1 MRDAVREAQ
10 PVRAKA
16 ARAGTNTNLK
26 VECILELFYCVRE
39 ENDEQNGDGM
49 SAARNV
55 LFLPGVSGDGG
66 FWKGVGGLLPPSWPK
81 RYLDW
86 PGLGRQP
93 ASPDVNGFADLLA
106 LAQAALDCP
115 SAIVA
120 QSMGGI
126 IAVQLALKHPQLVTH
141 LVLVATSGG
150 MNVSAFG
157 AADWREDFVKAFP
170 GTPAWVLNERPDLG
184 RQFAEVA
191 APTLLVWGDDDPL
204 SPVAVGQHLAALMPK
219 AELHV
224 LAGGRHSM
232 GADLPHLLAP
242 RIEAHIAG
250 S

>member
-1 MRDAVREAQ
+1 
-10 PVRAKA
+10 
-16 ARAGTNTNLK
+16 
-26 VECILELFYCVRE
+26 
-39 ENDEQNGDGM
+39 M
-49 SAARNV
+49 SAARNI

-66 FWKGVGGLLPPSWPK
+66 FWRGVGELLPAAWTK

-106 LAQAALDCP
+106 LAERALDRP

-126 IAVQLALKHPQLVTH
+126 IATRLALKHPQLVTH

-157 AADWREDFVKAFP
+157 AADWRADFVRAFP

-184 RQFAEVA
+184 RQFAQVM
-191 APTLLVWGDDDPL
+191 APTLLLWGDDDPI
-204 SPVAVGQHLAALMPK
+204 SPVAVGQHLAAAMPK
-219 AELHV
+219 AALQ
-224 LAGGRHSM
+224 LIPGGRHSM
-232 GADLPHLLAP
+232 GADLPQLLAP

-250 S
+250 A

>member
-1 MRDAVREAQ
+1 
-10 PVRAKA
+10 
-16 ARAGTNTNLK
+16 
-26 VECILELFYCVRE
+26 
-39 ENDEQNGDGM
+39 M
-49 SAARNV
+49 STVRNV
-55 LFLPGVSGDGG
+55 LFLPGMSGDGG
-66 FWKGVGGLLPPSWPK
+66 FWKGVGGLLPASWTK

-106 LAQAALDCP
+106 LAEAALDRP

-126 IAVQLALKHPQLVTH
+126 IATQLALKHPQLVTH

-150 MNVSAFG
+150 MNVSALG

-170 GTPAWVLNERPDLG
+170 GTPAWALNERPDLG

-191 APTLLVWGDDDPL
+191 APTLLVWGDEDPI
-204 SPVAVGQHLAALMPK
+204 SPVAVGQHLATTMPK

-224 LAGGRHSM
+224 IRGGTHSM
-232 GADLPHLLAP
+232 GADLPQLLAP
-242 RIEAHIAG
+242 RIEAHIARA
-250 S
+250 